1 MLRTSDRR
9 RAAALPSTCL
19 FRTLLLSNGLR
30 GNVSPW
36 YRCRS
41 SLLAYLAPREPSI
54 VADAAHRICS
64 CVRKGEDH
72 ASTLS
77 SVWVIHWSKWR
88 HGSKS
93 RVFGSGVGLI
103 QRSKWLCAE
112 CGMPREDIH
121 LHLRAISCEG
131 ASISRYGSLSLGA
144 SIETSVM
151 GGLIETLSISVSYTV
166 LRHGSARRR
175 LLDKREKNETRRGP
189 DNRLPPFYFAKAL
202 GQSRTWHPSVRI

>member
-1 MLRTSDRR
+1 MGTHGHARRQKCGAGRGRASTWSGMLRTSDRR

-19 FRTLLLSNGLR
+19 FRTLLLSNGFRRCL
-30 GNVSPW
+30 PW
-36 YRCRS
+36 YRCHS

-77 SVWVIHWSKWR
+77 SVWVIQRSKWC

-93 RVFGSGVGLI
+93 RVIGSGVGLI
-103 QRSKWLCAE
+103 QRSKWLYAE

-131 ASISRYGSLSLGA
+131 ASISRRVSLSLGA
-144 SIETSVM
+144 SIGTSVM
-151 GGLIETLSISVSYTV
+151 GGLIETLSLSVSYTV

-175 LLDKREKNETRRGP
+175 LLD
-189 DNRLPPFYFAKAL
+189 
-202 GQSRTWHPSVRI
+202 